1 MSDVDRGDAAMPHDA
16 ERSAL
21 QCQWLT
27 AACRGQD
34 VLDLGCGDGRVAS
47 VLAQIAES
55 YVALDNDSEAIRR
68 CHERA
73 PDATMIEGDL
83 RDPQVAG
90 CYDFV
95 LCLGNTLSLL
105 WDVEEAVA
113 SLVRWRQLLT
123 ERGVV
128 VIDDLA
134 DDFWPE
140 LAEGRWCAG
149 LDEETNRQL
158 VWAADDAVFAVRD
171 GDAIDIESWHP
182 NERDR
187 RMRLWTAGSLRL
199 VAIAAGFQPPCRQV
213 DGGVLVMRP
222 APPAPAN

>member
-1 MSDVDRGDAAMPHDA
+1 MSDLDRGDAAMPHDA

-21 QCQWLT
+21 QCEWLIS
-27 AACRGQD
+27 ACRGHD

-47 VLAQIAES
+47 VLAPIAES
-55 YVALDNDSEAIRR
+55 YVALDNDGEAIRR
-68 CHERA
+68 CQERA
-73 PDATMIEGDL
+73 PDATMIQCDL
-83 RDPQVAG
+83 RDPQLDS
-90 CYDFV
+90 CYDYV
-95 LCLGNTLSLL
+95 LCLGNTFSLL

-123 ERGVV
+123 ENGVV

-134 DDFWPE
+134 DDLWPE

-158 VWAADDAVFAVRD
+158 VWAADDAVFAIRD
-171 GDAIDIESWHP
+171 GEAIDIESWHP

-199 VAIAAGFQPPCRQV
+199 AAGAAGFQPPCRQV
-213 DGGVLVMRP
+213 DGGVLVLQ
-222 APPAPAN
+222 PAPAVRPN

>member
-1 MSDVDRGDAAMPHDA
+1 MSDLDRGDAAMPHDA

-21 QCQWLT
+21 QCEWLIS
-27 AACRGQD
+27 ACRGHD

-47 VLAQIAES
+47 VLAPIAES
-55 YVALDNDSEAIRR
+55 YVALDNDGEAIRR
-68 CHERA
+68 CQERA
-73 PDATMIEGDL
+73 PDATMIQGDL
-83 RDPQVAG
+83 RDPQLDS
-90 CYDFV
+90 CYDYV
-95 LCLGNTLSLL
+95 LCLGNTFSLL

-123 ERGVV
+123 ENGVV

-134 DDFWPE
+134 DDLWPE

-158 VWAADDAVFAVRD
+158 VWAADDAVFAIRD
-171 GDAIDIESWHP
+171 GEAIDIESWHP

-199 VAIAAGFQPPCRQV
+199 AAGAAGFQPPCRQV
-213 DGGVLVMRP
+213 DGGVLVLQ
-222 APPAPAN
+222 PAPAVRPN

>member
-1 MSDVDRGDAAMPHDA
+1 MSGVDRGDSEMPHDA

-21 QCQWLT
+21 QCQWLI
-27 AACRGQD
+27 AACRGHD

-47 VLAQIAES
+47 VLAPIAKS
-55 YVALDNDSEAIRR
+55 YVALDNDSESIRR
-68 CHERA
+68 CHECA
-73 PDATMIEGDL
+73 PDATMVEGDL
-83 RDPQVAG
+83 RHPQMAD

-113 SLVRWRQLLT
+113 SLVRWRQLLAG
-123 ERGVV
+123 RGVV

-149 LDEETNRQL
+149 LDEETDRQL
-158 VWAADDAVFAVRD
+158 VWAADDAVFAVRE

-182 NERDR
+182 TERDR

-199 VAIAAGFQPPCRQV
+199 AAMAAGFQPPCHQV
-213 DGGVLVMRP
+213 DGGVLVLRP
-222 APPAPAN
+222 ETPAPAN